1 MRGRLSGSVAI
12 FLLGL
17 LAVGGGIASAQ
28 DKGVHVDPNSPAG
41 KEYALPLDSARRE
54 ASGGASSGSSSGDS
68 APLFGAGISRGGGSS
83 GGGASSPGSG
93 PGDGKA
99 NGTRDGGSGGSGGNG
114 SSLGGVD
121 ATQAARAVAD
131 TGGGLSAG
139 ALTLLI
145 ALGVLAV
152 GGLIGLSVRALR
164 SGHPSA

>member
-17 LAVGGGIASAQ
+17 VAVGGGVASAQ
-28 DKGVHVDPNSPAG
+28 DSGVHVDPNSPAG
-41 KEYALPLDSARRE
+41 KEYALPLDSARRD
-54 ASGGASSGSSSGDS
+54 ASGGASSGGSGGDS

-83 GGGASSPGSG
+83 GESATSSGSG
-93 PGDGKA
+93 SGDGKA
-99 NGTRDGGSGGSGGNG
+99 NGARDGGSGGSG
-114 SSLGGVD
+114 SSVGGVD

-131 TGGGLSAG
+131 TGSGLSAG